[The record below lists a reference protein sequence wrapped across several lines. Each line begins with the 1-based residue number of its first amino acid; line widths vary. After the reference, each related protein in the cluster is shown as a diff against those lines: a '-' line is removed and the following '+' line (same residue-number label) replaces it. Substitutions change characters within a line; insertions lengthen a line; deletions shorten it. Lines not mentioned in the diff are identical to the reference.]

1 MTIFA
6 YSFCM
11 ALLHSLW
18 QSALLYLIY
27 AGLVK
32 IAGTTIT
39 PASRKHLLLIT
50 ILAQAGISLLTFFI
64 YYAGPGNAA
73 ETGFFSEMI
82 SRYLPAEKISPFTLV
97 LFIAYFAILLVRLF
111 KTVNNWYA
119 FKKAYHTGLLK
130 PSVDL
135 KVFTLLKSAEF
146 GIKKKVSLY
155 FSNNIHTPLT
165 FGFLKPVI
173 LLPVA
178 LVNQL
183 STSQAESLIIHE
195 LSHIR
200 ANDYLANWLVLFI
213 EHIFFFNPFIISL
226 CNRIRLEREKQCD
239 STVLHFKYP
248 LTAYAESLVA
258 AEKLKQA
265 LPVFQ
270 LAAVSSNQQLLKRI
284 EYLLQHKEEQNRK
297 NARMLPVLTLITL
310 LCAMAYFMP
319 LIRTATNKQPAYAS
333 STIIP
338 INQLYSPVEQTSFI
352 RNKALITETAI
363 NDKQL
368 VPQKTAVKTALKSG
382 TKPAKAYETAVTETT
397 SPSLTPVS
405 YTDKVPT
412 RQIIVEEQ
420 NSGSSTTTLKVYTLS
435 YIGGKWVLQPGW
447 TAISTIQPGQLMPDT
462 IAGSAISKLVINRE
476 Q

>member
-18 QSALLYLIY
+18 QSALLYLVY
-27 AGLVK
+27 AGLLK
-32 IAGTTIT
+32 IGGSVI
-39 PASRKHLLLIT
+39 PPSSRKRLLLIT

-64 YYAGPGNAA
+64 YYAEPGNFA
-73 ETGFFSEMI
+73 ETGLFSEMVN
-82 SRYLPAEKISPFTLV
+82 RYLPAEKISPFTLV
-97 LFIAYFAILLVRLF
+97 LFIAYIAILLVRFF
-111 KTVNNWYA
+111 KIVNNWYA

-135 KVFTLLKSAEF
+135 KVFTLLKSTEF

-200 ANDYLANWLVLFI
+200 ANDYLVNWVVLFI
-213 EHIFFFNPFIISL
+213 EHIFFFNPFIVSL

-248 LTAYAESLVA
+248 LTAYAESLLA

-265 LPVFQ
+265 VPVFQ
-270 LAAVSSNQQLLKRI
+270 MAAVSSNQQLLKRI
-284 EYLLQHKEEQNRK
+284 HYLLQQKEANTR
-297 NARMLPVLTLITL
+297 RGPRVLSIFTL
-310 LCAMAYFMP
+310 LVFLCTMAYFMP
-319 LIRTATNKQPAYAS
+319 LIKTAGKKAAY
-333 STIIP
+333 
-338 INQLYSPVEQTSFI
+338 TSLSAVPGVRLNSLSEYPQMI
-352 RNKALITETAI
+352 RNRPVVTETAI
-363 NDKQL
+363 NETEAAT
-368 VPQKTAVKTALKSG
+368 QKAATKSNLKLSIKPVKPAESALIETSG
-382 TKPAKAYETAVTETT
+382 TA
-397 SPSLTPVS
+397 LTPVN

-412 RQIIVEEQ
+412 RQVIVEEQ

-435 YIGGKWVLQPGW
+435 FIGGKWVLQPGW
-447 TAISTIQPGQLMPDT
+447 TAVSTIVPGQLIPDT
-462 IAGSAISKLVINRE
+462 TAGSAISRVVINRE